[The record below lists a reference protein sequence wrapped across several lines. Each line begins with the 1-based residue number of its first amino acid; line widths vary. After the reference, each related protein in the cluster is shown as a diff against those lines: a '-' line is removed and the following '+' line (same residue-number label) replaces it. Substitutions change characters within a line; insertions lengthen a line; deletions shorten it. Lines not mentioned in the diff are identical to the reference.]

1 MPFSSLQIRPAR
13 YDDAAAIH
21 AVTQAA
27 YGEYAETA
35 TPSMATSETERYVAD
50 SLGEGA
56 FRAAVGEEGGRVVAA
71 VRYKV
76 TGEGLF
82 FFRLAVHP
90 EWRRRGVARA
100 MVEWL
105 AAEAV
110 RHHTNRLRCQVRMLV
125 GRNVDLYRSL
135 GFEVTDTHTIIRN
148 GNPVPVASME
158 RRVEQRTALPPP
170 LAGAAAETND

>member
-1 MPFSSLQIRPAR
+1 MSLPLQIRPAR
-13 YDDAAAIH
+13 YGDAAAIH

-27 YGEYAETA
+27 YGEYSDTA
-35 TPSMATSETERYVAD
+35 TPSMATTETARYVAD

-56 FRAAVGEEGGRVVAA
+56 FRAAVGEVDGRVIAA

-90 EWRRRGVARA
+90 ERRRQGIARA
-100 MVEWL
+100 LVEWL
-105 AAEAV
+105 AEEAV

-135 GFEVTDTHTIIRN
+135 GFEVTDTHTMIRN
-148 GNPVPVASME
+148 GNLVPVASME
-158 RRVEQRTALPPP
+158 RRVAQPAPP
-170 LAGAAAETND
+170 LTGAGVETYD